1 MTKRKSKKVNLA
13 DIHRQV
19 TAALSKEIK
28 RNAKK
33 SKKEI
38 KKSRRSLRIVVRDS
52 DRFKINTPEQA
63 EKAARALDQF
73 LRTHHA

>member
-19 TAALSKEIK
+19 TAALNKEIRK
-28 RNAKK
+28 SERSNKK
-33 SKKEI
+33 AI
-38 KKSRRSLRIVVRDS
+38 KKSRRSLRIVARDS

-63 EKAARALDQF
+63 EKAARALDAF
-73 LRTHHA
+73 LSRHG